1 MKDQR
6 AGRLQGKVAIITGAG
21 SGMGKAAALLFAAEG
36 AKLAVVDIDEANGQ
50 TVAAQIR
57 QAGGEALFV
66 RADTGREA
74 DLKNMVKATVDTFGR
89 IDIFWHNAGIAGA
102 GAIEETSEAEFDRQ
116 IAIHVKGGFFGA
128 KHVLPEM
135 KKAGG
140 GAILFTS
147 SASGVR
153 ASPASPS
160 YSIAKA
166 GLQILAQC
174 IAQAN
179 GKYNIRANAL
189 CPGPVQTPLWPSFV
203 GRNPDVI
210 KPADLERAF
219 LARVP
224 MGRMIQPEEIARAA
238 LFLCSDE
245 ASVVTG
251 VVMPVDGGYLVS

>member
-1 MKDQR
+1 M
-6 AGRLQGKVAIITGAG
+6 GRLHDKVAIITGSG
-21 SGMGKAAALLFAAEG
+21 SGMGKAAALLFAREG
-36 AKLAVVDIDEANGQ
+36 ARLVVVDIHEGHGQ
-50 TVAAQIR
+50 DVAAEIAR
-57 QAGGEALFV
+57 AGGQAIFV

-74 DLKNMVKATVDTFGR
+74 DLRDMVAQTVQAFGGV
-89 IDIFWHNAGIAGA
+89 DIFWHNAGIAGA
-102 GAIEETSEAEFDRQ
+102 GAIEQTSEEDFDRQ

-140 GAILFTS
+140 GVILFTS
-147 SASGVR
+147 SASGLR

-179 GKYNIRANAL
+179 GKFNIRANAI

-210 KPADLERAF
+210 KPADLEKAF
-219 LARVP
+219 LSRVP

-251 VVMPVDGGYLVS
+251 VVMPVDGGFLVT

>member
-1 MKDQR
+1 M
-6 AGRLQGKVAIITGAG
+6 GRVQDKVAIITGSG
-21 SGMGKAAALLFAAEG
+21 SGMGKAAALLFAREG
-36 AKLAVVDIDEANGQ
+36 AKLVVVDIHEGHGQ
-50 TVAAQIR
+50 AVVAEIE
-57 QAGGEALFV
+57 QAGGQATFV

-74 DLKNMVKATVDTFGR
+74 DLKNMVTHAVETFGR
-89 IDIFWHNAGIAGA
+89 VDIFWHNAGIAGA
-102 GAIEETSEAEFDRQ
+102 GAIDQTTEEDFDRQ

-135 KKAGG
+135 KKQGG
-140 GAILFTS
+140 GVILFTS

-174 IAQAN
+174 IAQAH
-179 GKYNIRANAL
+179 GKFNIRANAI

-210 KPADLERAF
+210 KPADLEKAF

-251 VVMPVDGGYLVS
+251 IVMPVDGGYLVT

>member
-1 MKDQR
+1 M
-6 AGRLQGKVAIITGAG
+6 GRLQDKVAIITGSG
-21 SGMGKAAALLFAAEG
+21 SGIGKAAALLFAREG
-36 AKLAVVDIDEANGQ
+36 AKLIVVDIHEGHGQ
-50 TVAAQIR
+50 DVVTEIK
-57 QAGGEALFV
+57 QAGGEAAFV
-66 RADTGREA
+66 RADTGKEA
-74 DLKNMVKATVDTFGR
+74 DLKNMVAQAVKSFGR
-89 IDIFWHNAGIAGA
+89 VDIFWHNAGIAGA
-102 GAIEETSEAEFDRQ
+102 GAIDQTSEEDFDRQ

-135 KKAGG
+135 KKIGG
-140 GAILFTS
+140 GSILFTS

-179 GKYNIRANAL
+179 GKFNIRANAI

-210 KPADLERAF
+210 KPADLEKAF
-219 LARVP
+219 LSRVP

-245 ASVVTG
+245 ASAITG
-251 VVMPVDGGYLVS
+251 IVMPVDGGYLVT

>member
-1 MKDQR
+1 M
-6 AGRLQGKVAIITGAG
+6 GRLNGKVAIITGAG
-21 SGMGKAAALLFAAEG
+21 SGMGKAGALLFATEG
-36 AKLAVVDIDEANGQ
+36 AKVVVADIHEAHGQ
-50 TVAAQIR
+50 GVVEEVR
-57 QAGGEALFV
+57 KAGGEAAFV
-66 RADTGREA
+66 RADTGKEA
-74 DLKNMVKATVDTFGR
+74 DLKNMVSQTVASFGR
-89 IDIFWHNAGIAGA
+89 VDIFWHNAGIAGA
-102 GAIEETSEAEFDRQ
+102 GALEQTSEEDFDRQ

-135 KKAGG
+135 RKVGG
-140 GAILFTS
+140 GSILFTS

-174 IAQAN
+174 IALAN
-179 GKYNIRANAL
+179 GKHNIRANAI

-203 GRNPDVI
+203 GRNPDII
-210 KPADLERAF
+210 KPADLEKAF
-219 LARVP
+219 LSRVP

-245 ASVVTG
+245 ASMVTG
-251 VVMPVDGGYLVS
+251 VSMPVDGGFLVG

>member
-1 MKDQR
+1 M
-6 AGRLQGKVAIITGAG
+6 GRLDNKVAIITGAG
-21 SGMGKAAALLFAAEG
+21 SGMGKAAALLFASEG
-36 AKLAVVDIDEANGQ
+36 ARVVVADIHEANGRAVVDE
-50 TVAAQIR
+50 VR
-57 QAGGEALFV
+57 QAGGQAIFV
-66 RADTGREA
+66 RADTGKEA
-74 DLKNMVKATVDTFGR
+74 DLKNMVAQAVAAFGR
-89 IDIFWHNAGIAGA
+89 VDIFWHNAGIAGA
-102 GAIEETSEAEFDRQ
+102 GTIEQTSEEDFDRQ

-135 KKAGG
+135 KKGG
-140 GAILFTS
+140 GGVILFTS

-174 IAQAN
+174 IALAN
-179 GKYNIRANAL
+179 GKHNIRANAL

-210 KPADLERAF
+210 SPADLEKAF
-219 LARVP
+219 LSRVP

-245 ASVVTG
+245 ASVITG

>member
-6 AGRLQGKVAIITGAG
+6 AGRLDGKVAIITGAG

-36 AKLAVVDIDEANGQ
+36 AKLAVVDIDEVNGRAA
-50 TVAAQIR
+50 AAQIK

-66 RADTGREA
+66 PADTGREA
-74 DLKNMVKATVDTFGR
+74 DLKNMVQATVKAFGR
-89 IDIFWHNAGIAGA
+89 VDIFWHNAGIAGA
-102 GAIEETSEAEFDRQ
+102 GAIEQTSEADFDRQ

-210 KPADLERAF
+210 KPADLEKAF

>member
-6 AGRLQGKVAIITGAG
+6 AGRLDGKVAIITGAG
-21 SGMGKAAALLFAAEG
+21 SGMGRSGALLFAAEG
-36 AKLAVVDIDEANGQ
+36 ARVVVADINEEHGRAVVEEVRA
-50 TVAAQIR
+50 
-57 QAGGEALFV
+57 AGGQASFV
-66 RADTGREA
+66 RVDAGKEA
-74 DLKNMVKATVDTFGR
+74 DLKAMVAHAVEAFGR

-102 GAIEETSEAEFDRQ
+102 GAIEQTTEADFDRQ

-160 YSIAKA
+160 YSIAKS

-174 IAQAN
+174 IALAN
-179 GKYNIRANAL
+179 GKHNIRANAL
-189 CPGPVQTPLWPSFV
+189 CPGPVQTPLWPSFI

-210 KPADLERAF
+210 KPADLEKAF
-219 LARVP
+219 LGRVP
-224 MGRMIQPEEIARAA
+224 MGRMIQPDEIARSA

-251 VVMPVDGGYLVS
+251 VIMPVDGGFLVS

>member
-1 MKDQR
+1 M
-6 AGRLQGKVAIITGAG
+6 GRLNGKVAIITGAG
-21 SGMGKAAALLFAAEG
+21 SGMGKAGALLFAAEG
-36 AKLAVVDIDEANGQ
+36 AKVVVADIHEAHGEGAVEEV
-50 TVAAQIR
+50 R
-57 QAGGEALFV
+57 KAGGQATFV
-66 RADTGREA
+66 RVDTGREA
-74 DLKNMVKATVDTFGR
+74 DLKNMVARTVETYGR
-89 IDIFWHNAGIAGA
+89 VDIYWHNAGVAGA
-102 GAIEETSEAEFDRQ
+102 GALEQTSEEEFDRQ
-116 IAIHVKGGFFGA
+116 IAIHVKGGFFGS

-174 IAQAN
+174 IALAN
-179 GKYNIRANAL
+179 GKFNIRANAI

-203 GRNPDVI
+203 GRNPDLI
-210 KPADLERAF
+210 KPADLEKAF
-219 LARVP
+219 LSRVP

-251 VVMPVDGGYLVS
+251 ILMPVDGGFLVG

>member
-6 AGRLQGKVAIITGAG
+6 AGRLDGKVAIITGAG

-50 TVAAQIR
+50 AVAAQIK

-66 RADTGREA
+66 PADTGREA
-74 DLKNMVKATVDTFGR
+74 DLKNMVQATVKAFGR
-89 IDIFWHNAGIAGA
+89 VDIFWHNAGIAGA
-102 GAIEETSEAEFDRQ
+102 GAIEQTTEADFDRQ

-174 IAQAN
+174 IALAN

-210 KPADLERAF
+210 KPADLEKAF

-224 MGRMIQPEEIARAA
+224 MGRMIQPGEIARAA

-251 VVMPVDGGYLVS
+251 VVMPVDGGFLVS

>member
-1 MKDQR
+1 MKEQ
-6 AGRLQGKVAIITGAG
+6 ATGRLQGKIAIITGAG

-50 TVAAQIR
+50 AVAAQIK

-66 RADTGREA
+66 RADTGSEA
-74 DLKNMVKATVDTFGR
+74 DLKNMVQLTVDAFGR
-89 IDIFWHNAGIAGA
+89 VDIFWHNAGIAGA
-102 GAIEETSEAEFDRQ
+102 GTIEQTSEADFDRQ

-135 KKAGG
+135 RKAGG

-174 IAQAN
+174 IALAN

-210 KPADLERAF
+210 KPADLEKAF
-219 LARVP
+219 LGRVP

-251 VVMPVDGGYLVS
+251 VVMPVDGGFLVS

>member
-1 MKDQR
+1 M
-6 AGRLQGKVAIITGAG
+6 GRVQGKVAIITGAG
-21 SGMGKAAALLFAAEG
+21 SGMGKASALLFAAEG
-36 AKLAVVDIDEANGQ
+36 AKLAVVDIDEANGRA
-50 TVAAQIR
+50 VVAQIG
-57 QAGGEALFV
+57 QSGGEAIFV
-66 RADTGREA
+66 HADTGKDA
-74 DLKNMVKATVDTFGR
+74 DLKNMVDTTVDAFGR
-89 IDIFWHNAGIAGA
+89 IDIFWHNAGIVGA
-102 GAIEETSEAEFDRQ
+102 GAIEQTSEADFDRQ
-116 IAIHVKGGFFGA
+116 IAVHVKGGFFGA
-128 KHVLPEM
+128 KHVLPVM
-135 KKAGG
+135 KKGG
-140 GAILFTS
+140 GGVILFTS

-174 IAQAN
+174 IALAN

-210 KPADLERAF
+210 APEALEKAF
-219 LARVP
+219 VARVP

-245 ASVVTG
+245 ASVITG
-251 VVMPVDGGYLVS
+251 VIMPVDGGYLVS

>member
-1 MKDQR
+1 M
-6 AGRLQGKVAIITGAG
+6 GRLDNKVAIITGAG
-21 SGMGKAAALLFAAEG
+21 SGMGKAAALLFASEG
-36 AKLAVVDIDEANGQ
+36 AKVVVADIHEGNGRAVVDEVKRPGGQ
-50 TVAAQIR
+50 AI
-57 QAGGEALFV
+57 FV
-66 RADTGREA
+66 RTDTGKEA
-74 DLKNMVKATVDTFGR
+74 DLKNMVAQAVDAFGR

-102 GAIEETSEAEFDRQ
+102 GAMEQTSEEDFDRQ
-116 IAIHVKGGFFGA
+116 IAIHVKGGFFGS
-128 KHVLPEM
+128 KHVLPVM
-135 KKAGG
+135 KKGG
-140 GAILFTS
+140 GGVILFTS

-174 IAQAN
+174 IALAN
-179 GKYNIRANAL
+179 GKHNIRANAL

-210 KPADLERAF
+210 APADLEKAF
-219 LARVP
+219 LGRVP

-245 ASVVTG
+245 ASVITG